1 MSSSD
6 STRGK
11 SASEKEDKA
20 EASGCMPVCLGCCSA
35 AIQDKMPK
43 SRKRKRSRGRH
54 HSSSSQ
60 SSSERLGL
68 GGRRRFIAIARNAPS
83 SAQEMA
89 TVLASELRP
98 EHKLPKKEIWVTP
111 RPQFLKLLRSVGAN
125 GNTFTAKEVLSYLI
139 KYISS
144 RQLYDPNDPK
154 NVFCHSDP
162 LGQVFNVH
170 SFTIKDAKRLLFENM
185 KVLDKPPELP
195 TIPRMQSMPAT
206 MKDCYITFRN
216 NQEHDHEIAPAP
228 PYHPLPHLYTQP
240 TPRSAFQSGVKVM
253 SSGVDVA
260 DGIGK
265 GVFDHQVMET
275 MLDTVSEGRE
285 GGTDEP
291 DVGISVTPPPKTH
304 PPSSDNCHGG
314 SLSESSQSLGL
325 LGNTQFP
332 RRKKHPKRRHQKLV
346 MDRKSRSRSESSSLT
361 LASKASQR
369 SSSKRSSQKS
379 SLKRSSGRGDVADGR
394 SLEDRPWYCVYY
406 DAGEDVKSQSSE
418 IYSVQGKETAVVTDT
433 SDDLWFMDDER
444 FSVEYE
450 VEDSESE
457 LESNDALSDS
467 TTTEAEIFVEVDDLG
482 SSSDSRFADEDTT
495 DSEIPE
501 EDKWKCAEC
510 SQVNNPMHGYCS
522 FCWARRSGWLA
533 DEDRKNPTERLG
545 DKHVLRRAFSA
556 PAGCRLDNINQ
567 ASIPGVV
574 SSPADHAPCASDEAG
589 TGHQTARP
597 HRFYSPPQ
605 DFADGGKSDGE
616 EDQHQSNV
624 QEERH
629 VFCQISS
636 PGLTSSLRP
645 VQGIWSQDVK
655 VPTTYLT
662 TVHEASEEAIPADL
676 HRHTPAA
683 CTTLMGGAIQG
694 NEDQGVGS
702 DVSQNTPG
710 VSDTVS
716 HHSSDSSGD
725 VAGCTPRKRRA
736 LLVTREDSG
745 VCLKRQ
751 SSGHSGMDEA
761 RPVIK
766 GIVPVTN
773 YLVQATPTITPT
785 GCGHEKMISQVP
797 CQTSSSGSSSL
808 AGAPMATHSVCRTPV
823 MSLLTE
829 KTLVGPHQSTSLS
842 SALHQSTTLS
852 SPLHQSTSLS
862 LPLHQSTSLSSPL
875 HQSTSLSSPLHQS
888 TSLSLPLHQS
898 TSLSSPL
905 PQALRTKSNIS
916 PLDGIGSGSSM
927 GSGAVASHAQELCRF
942 CCVRP
947 KTACIIHGRTGHQV
961 CCYKCAK
968 KLRRRGKPCPVCRR
982 PIQHI
987 VKNFYA

>member
-1 MSSSD
+1 MCSIAPCIACACCVNGRSTLLGKACLNMSSSD

-11 SASEKEDKA
+11 SASEKEDKSETSA
-20 EASGCMPVCLGCCSA
+20 CMPVYERCCCSNST
-35 AIQDKMPK
+35 QDKMPK

-60 SSSERLGL
+60 SSSERLGR
-68 GGRRRFIAIARNAPS
+68 GSRRAFIAITHKKQS

-89 TVLASELRP
+89 TVLASELKP
-98 EHKLPKKEIWVTP
+98 EHKLPKKEIWVSP
-111 RPQFLKLLRSVGAN
+111 IPQFLKLLRTVGAQ

-154 NVFCHSDP
+154 NVFCKSDP
-162 LGQVFNVH
+162 LGQVFKVH

-185 KVLDKPPELP
+185 KVLDKPPEMP
-195 TIPRMQSMPAT
+195 TIPRRQSLPET
-206 MKDCYITFRN
+206 RKDYYITFRN
-216 NQEHDHEIAPAP
+216 NQEHTHEMAPAP
-228 PYHPLPHLYTQP
+228 PYPLPHLYTHP
-240 TPRSAFQSGVKVM
+240 APRSAYQSGVKVI

-260 DGIGK
+260 DGIDK
-265 GVFDHQVMET
+265 DFFDQQVMEK

-291 DVGISVTPPPKTH
+291 DVGISVTPPPQTCL
-304 PPSSDNCHGG
+304 SS
-314 SLSESSQSLGL
+314 
-325 LGNTQFP
+325 
-332 RRKKHPKRRHQKLV
+332 R
-346 MDRKSRSRSESSSLT
+346 RKSRSRSESSSLT
-361 LASKASQR
+361 LASRASHRSSQRSSHRSSQRSSHRSSHRSSQRSSHRSSQR
-369 SSSKRSSQKS
+369 SSSKRSSLKS
-379 SLKRSSGRGDVADGR
+379 ATKRSTVKRSRGDVADGR
-394 SLEDRPWYCVYY
+394 GREGRPWYCVFYN
-406 DAGEDVKSQSSE
+406 AEEDVKSQSSE

-433 SDDLWFMDDER
+433 SDDLWFMDDDR

-457 LESNDALSDS
+457 PESNDARSDS

-501 EDKWKCAEC
+501 EDKWKCSEC
-510 SQVNNPMHGYCS
+510 NQVNNPVHGYCS

-556 PAGCRLDNINQ
+556 PAGCHQDEIRQSSVPARVLSQADN
-567 ASIPGVV
+567 
-574 SSPADHAPCASDEAG
+574 APCGSDEAG
-589 TGHQTARP
+589 IGHRTASP
-597 HRFYSPPQ
+597 LRFQSIPR
-605 DFADGGKSDGE
+605 DFADGKSGDEGE
-616 EDQHQSNV
+616 EHSRSHV

-636 PGLTSSLRP
+636 PGLAPPLRP
-645 VQGIWSQDVK
+645 LQGFHGQDGK
-655 VPTTYLT
+655 APLTHLT
-662 TVHEASEEAIPADL
+662 TVHEASEEAIPLNINRRAPASCTL
-676 HRHTPAA
+676 TPHSS
-683 CTTLMGGAIQG
+683 TTHG

-702 DVSQNTPG
+702 DVSQNTQG
-710 VSDTVS
+710 VADTVS

-725 VAGCTPRKRRA
+725 AAGCTPRKRRA
-736 LLVTREDSG
+736 LLVSREDSG

-751 SSGHSGMDEA
+751 SSGHSGADSI
-761 RPVIK
+761 RPVVK
-766 GIVPVTN
+766 STLPVSTN
-773 YLVQATPTITPT
+773 LIQATPIITT
-785 GCGHEKMISQVP
+785 GCSHEKMITKVGG
-797 CQTSSSGSSSL
+797 QTSGSSPL
-808 AGAPMATHSVCRTPV
+808 AGPSIATHPMHHIPV
-823 MSLLTE
+823 MTSLTE
-829 KTLVGPHQSTSLS
+829 KTSVGPHQTMTLQSPRLESPGLTS
-842 SALHQSTTLS
+842 STTL
-852 SPLHQSTSLS
+852 
-862 LPLHQSTSLSSPL
+862 
-875 HQSTSLSSPLHQS
+875 
-888 TSLSLPLHQS
+888 
-898 TSLSSPL
+898 PL
-905 PQALRTKSNIS
+905 PIV
-916 PLDGIGSGSSM
+916 GSSTM